1 MCLQIRY
8 LFGLKLRQNQGFIN
22 WIFIQQSHKMSVR
35 VST

>member
-22 WIFIQQSHKMSVR
+22 WIFM
-35 VST
+35 